1 MQKFGSSYETIQR
14 HGQAAVNKQ
23 NRRARQ
29 KEVFIWINWVVTVGA
44 LVALSA
50 VSLALDWPLAITCV
64 LILLTGL
71 YGFFLALMVL
81 LLFDKDAFK

>member
-1 MQKFGSSYETIQR
+1 MRKFGSSYETVKQ
-14 HGQAAVNKQ
+14 HGQTTVDEY
-23 NRRARQ
+23 NRRVRQ

-81 LLFDKDAFK
+81 PLFDKDAFK